1 MSAEKFL
8 LNNRKTLS
16 FFSLVVFLASLIVGF
31 VMKPNYGVEF
41 AGGYI
46 IETSAELPKAATE
59 LLKGDLADVLIEVDK
74 REDGQT
80 IKLTTKT
87 TQLEL
92 EGFKSAVGESLLSVD
107 SISGS
112 YGKEMQ
118 SNSFK
123 AVIAAMLAMTLYL
136 AIRYNTIMAGA
147 TMVALIHDLVI
158 ALGFVFF
165 FGIEINTMTVGA
177 LMTIIGY
184 SVNDSVV
191 TLDKL
196 KELLRRKVESPVLT
210 AIKLV
215 LPRSLITSKSTLLVL
230 ISLLLL
236 GGEAVRGFAMVMTIG
251 VVFGTLSSLVVV
263 TSLIER
269 TAKNKP
275 SVFEIPEKPS
285 LDGDV

>member
-1 MSAEKFL
+1 MTAEKFL
-8 LNNRKTLS
+8 LNNRKTLF
-16 FFSLVVFLASLIVGF
+16 FFSLAVFLASLIIGF

-46 IETSAELPKAATE
+46 IETSADLPKGANE
-59 LLKGDLADVLIEVDK
+59 LLEGDLADVLIEVDK
-74 REDGQT
+74 REEGQT

-87 TQLEL
+87 TQVEL
-92 EGFKSAVGESLLSVD
+92 EGFKSAMGESLLSVD

-112 YGKEMQ
+112 YGEEMQ

-123 AVIAAMLAMTLYL
+123 AVVAAMLAMTLYL

-158 ALGFVFF
+158 ALGFVVF

-196 KELLRRKVESPVLT
+196 KELLRKKAESPVLK

-215 LPRSLITSKSTLLVL
+215 LPRSLITSKSTILVL
-230 ISLLLL
+230 ISLLML
-236 GGEAVRGFAMVMTIG
+236 GGEAVRGFALVMAIG

-263 TSLIER
+263 TSLIEKA
-269 TAKNKP
+269 AKNKP

-285 LDGDV
+285 IDGDV